1 MVRGHAQRGVRL
13 TEWAFAGPVRAGLC
27 EEAIGLLEV
36 LACGRHYK
44 KSSGAAALHTYH
56 APMSVAE
63 ISNLPSLEKLQIME
77 AIWLDLRGRIEP
89 MGIPLEHRALLDE
102 RRARVESG
110 AAVLHEWDEVKHTI
124 GQR

>member
-1 MVRGHAQRGVRL
+1 
-13 TEWAFAGPVRAGLC
+13 
-27 EEAIGLLEV
+27 
-36 LACGRHYK
+36 
-44 KSSGAAALHTYH
+44 
-56 APMSVAE
+56 MSVAE

-89 MGIPLEHRALLDE
+89 MGIPPEHRTLLDE